1 MLLILHVKN
10 FLRFSSQQFRGAT
23 PDAGEHSRSRTHL
36 QRIEQIR
43 VINTATRK
51 QVHERTATSQTLFF
65 QQGGMA

>member
-1 MLLILHVKN
+1 MRVNI
-10 FLRFSSQQFRGAT
+10 QGA
-23 PDAGEHSRSRTHL
+23 EHDINL

-51 QVHERTATSQTLFF
+51 QVHERAATSQTLFF